1 MHHPRSPPDHK
12 IASTI
17 TCTNPIESDRIPN
30 AGMVP
35 EFSSTDPIREDAAFL
50 PSANSEF
57 ADKILFVMPDREVT
71 CEGRRRFHILR

>member
-30 AGMVP
+30 AGIVP
-35 EFSSTDPIREDAAFL
+35 AFSSTDPIREDAAFL
-50 PSANSEF
+50 PSSNTEF
-57 ADKILFVMPDREVT
+57 ADKILFVEMPIFT
-71 CEGRRRFHILR
+71 QICLS